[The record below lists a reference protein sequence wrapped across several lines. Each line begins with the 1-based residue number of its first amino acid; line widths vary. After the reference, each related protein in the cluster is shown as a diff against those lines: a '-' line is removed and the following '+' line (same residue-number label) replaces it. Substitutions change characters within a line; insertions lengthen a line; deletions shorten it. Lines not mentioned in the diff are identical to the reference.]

1 LPIVQRIYGFYK
13 TFHSYLG
20 KFPKSEKYTLGQT
33 IESNTLKMLEE
44 ILLVGNSSIDPSLK
58 KDKLI
63 LASSKLDLI
72 KLLIRLSYDIK
83 AIDQKGYI
91 ALEEMLQEIGKM
103 LGGWIRSIKV

>member
-1 LPIVQRIYGFYK
+1 M
-13 TFHSYLG
+13 
-20 KFPKSEKYTLGQT
+20 GQT

-44 ILLVGNSSIDPSLK
+44 ILLAGNSSIGSSLK

-63 LASSKLDLI
+63 LASNKLDLI

-91 ALEEMLQEIGKM
+91 TLEEMLQEIGKM
-103 LGGWIRSIKV
+103 LGGWIRSLKV